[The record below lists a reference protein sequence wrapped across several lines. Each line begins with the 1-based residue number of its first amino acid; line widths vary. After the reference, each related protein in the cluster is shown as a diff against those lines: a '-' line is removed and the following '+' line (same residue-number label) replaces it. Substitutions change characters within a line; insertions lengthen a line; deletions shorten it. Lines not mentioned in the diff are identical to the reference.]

1 MSSRPHVETRMVGE
15 QKPVSHLTSK
25 LQSFLLYRKAVF
37 RFRRL
42 RENLIR
48 VRKQDGNL
56 LLDFRLESWSVE
68 TLADIFDVTRFLW
81 FQETLSHKR

>member
-15 QKPVSHLTSK
+15 QKPVTHLTSK

-48 VRKQDGNL
+48 GRKQDGNL
-56 LLDFRLESWSVE
+56 LLDFGLESYSVE
-68 TLADIFDVTRFLW
+68 ILADIFDVIYFLW
-81 FQETLSHKR
+81 FQETLSHKP

>member
-1 MSSRPHVETRMVGE
+1 MVGE

-48 VRKQDGNL
+48 GRKQDGNL
-56 LLDFRLESWSVE
+56 LLDFGLESYSVE
-68 TLADIFDVTRFLW
+68 ILADIFDVIYFLW
-81 FQETLSHKR
+81 FQETLSHKP

>member
-1 MSSRPHVETRMVGE
+1 MVGE
-15 QKPVSHLTSK
+15 QKPVTHLTSK

-56 LLDFRLESWSVE
+56 LLDFGLESWSVE
-68 TLADIFDVTRFLW
+68 ILADIFDVIHFLW
-81 FQETLSHKR
+81 FQETLSHKP

>member
-1 MSSRPHVETRMVGE
+1 MNRNKNDNKVCINLSVSKLTELRYLILSSRPHVETR
-15 QKPVSHLTSK
+15 KPVSHLTSK

-48 VRKQDGNL
+48 VRKKDGNL
-56 LLDFRLESWSVE
+56 LLDFGLES
-68 TLADIFDVTRFLW
+68 
-81 FQETLSHKR
+81 

>member
-1 MSSRPHVETRMVGE
+1 MNRNKNDNKVCINLSVSKLTELRYLIVSSRPHVETRMVGE

-48 VRKQDGNL
+48 VRKKDGNL
-56 LLDFRLESWSVE
+56 LLDFGLDS
-68 TLADIFDVTRFLW
+68 
-81 FQETLSHKR
+81 

>member
-1 MSSRPHVETRMVGE
+1 MVGE
-15 QKPVSHLTSK
+15 QKPVTHLTSK

-48 VRKQDGNL
+48 GRKQDGNL
-56 LLDFRLESWSVE
+56 LLDFGLESYSVE
-68 TLADIFDVTRFLW
+68 ILADIFDVIYFLW
-81 FQETLSHKR
+81 FQETLSHKP

>member
-48 VRKQDGNL
+48 GRKQDGNL
-56 LLDFRLESWSVE
+56 LLDFGLESYSVE
-68 TLADIFDVTRFLW
+68 ILADIFDVIYFLW
-81 FQETLSHKR
+81 FQETLSHKP